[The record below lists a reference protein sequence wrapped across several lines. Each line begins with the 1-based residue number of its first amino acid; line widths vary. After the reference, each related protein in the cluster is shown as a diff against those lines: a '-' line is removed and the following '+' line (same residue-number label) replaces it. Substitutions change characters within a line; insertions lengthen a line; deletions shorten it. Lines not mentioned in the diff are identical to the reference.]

1 MAAEEVVVPFDEG
14 KNRLATELR
23 STLLTTSIQSLRARG
38 LYERY
43 AAQLPAQHR
52 EAILTSVAGVWL
64 PMAVGVAHYATCD
77 ALGLP
82 AGEQFA
88 IGQEVGDRVQGT
100 LLGLVVRTAKTAGLS
115 PWAGLTNCTRLYTRL
130 FQGGSVR
137 LVKLG
142 PKEARLELVNNPL
155 AASPHYRNGFRGV
168 AVAGAELFC
177 QKAYGTELPRM
188 TTPTTFAMRVS
199 WA

>member
-38 LYERY
+38 LFDRY
-43 AAQLPAQHR
+43 AALLPARHR
-52 EAILTSVAGVWL
+52 ETILTSVAGVWL
-64 PMAVGVAHYATCD
+64 PIDVGKAHYETCD
-77 ALGLP
+77 GLGLV

-100 LLGLVVRTAKTAGLS
+100 LLGLVVRTAKTAGLT

-137 LVKLG
+137 LLKLG
-142 PKEARLELVNNPL
+142 PKEARLELVNNPIV
-155 AASPHYRNGFRGV
+155 ASPHFRNGFRGV
-168 AVAGAELFC
+168 TVAGAELFC
-177 QKAYGTELPRM
+177 QKAYGHEIPKM
-188 TTPTTFAMRVS
+188 TTPTGFAMRIS

>member
-1 MAAEEVVVPFDEG
+1 MAVEEVIVPFDEG
-14 KNRLATELR
+14 KDHLATHLR
-23 STLLTTSIQSLRARG
+23 STLLTTSLQSLRAHG
-38 LYERY
+38 YYDRY
-43 AAQLPAQHR
+43 AALLPAQDR
-52 EAILTSVAGVWL
+52 DAVLTSVAGVWL
-64 PMAVGVAHYATCD
+64 PMAVGVAHYKACD
-77 ALGLP
+77 ALGL
-82 AGEQFA
+82 AAAEQFA
-88 IGQEVGDRVQGT
+88 IGREVGDRVQGT

-115 PWAGLTNCTRLYTRL
+115 PWAGLSNCTRLYLRL

-155 AASPHYRNGFRGV
+155 AASQHYRNGFRGV

-177 QKAYGTELPRM
+177 QKVYGTEMPKM
-188 TTPTTFAMRVS
+188 TTPTGFALRLA

>member
-1 MAAEEVVVPFDEG
+1 MAVEEVIVPFDEEKG
-14 KNRLATELR
+14 HLATALR

-38 LYERY
+38 LYDRY
-43 AAQLPAQHR
+43 AALLPAQHR

-64 PMAVGVAHYATCD
+64 PMAVGIAHYTTCD
-77 ALGLP
+77 ALGL
-82 AGEQFA
+82 AASEQFA

-115 PWAGLTNCTRLYTRL
+115 PWAGLSNARRLYTRL

-142 PKEARLELVNNPL
+142 PKEARVELVNNPL
-155 AASPHYRNGFRGV
+155 FANAHFRNGLRGLT
-168 AVAGAELFC
+168 VAGAELFC
-177 QKAYGTELPRM
+177 EKAYGTELARLS
-188 TTPTTFAMRVS
+188 TPTSFAMRVS

>member
-1 MAAEEVVVPFDEG
+1 MAVEEIVVPFDEG
-14 KNRLATELR
+14 KHKPATDLR

-38 LYERY
+38 LYDRY
-43 AAQLPAQHR
+43 TGLLPAAHR

-64 PMAVGVAHYATCD
+64 PMNVGVAHYTTCD
-77 ALGLP
+77 SLGL
-82 AGEQFA
+82 AAAEQFA

-100 LLGLVVRTAKTAGLS
+100 LLGLVVRTAKTAGLT
-115 PWAGLTNCTRLYTRL
+115 PWAGLSNCTRLYTRL

-142 PKEARLELVNNPL
+142 PKEARLELVNNAL
-155 AASPHYRNGFRGV
+155 SASPHYRNGFRGV

-177 QKAYGTELPRM
+177 QKAYGTELPRL
-188 TTPTTFAMRVS
+188 TSPTTFAMRIS